1 MNSGSQVSNRL
12 NDLYKKYFQD
22 KEFKLGDSFDPV
34 KNNMSNED
42 FDLSQKLL
50 GYYSQQNNLTNNYNQ
65 TNQTIEQDRSK
76 ALQENAIAKEK
87 SKKYLSQYLNAN
99 GMGNQGTAVSAILE
113 ANNNF
118 ANNRSFINQN
128 AQARKDEIL
137 KNYTTNMGNLDTAYL
152 NDAEDIRSKY
162 QAKFEEDSA
171 GHMYNLEQ
179 EIASA
184 VNKLIYKDGAI
195 KKEDLAK
202 IEEIYNNSKHL
213 LTEVD
218 QNTIRNKINEIKTI
232 DSDERVVKG
241 LETFNYKGSTYK
253 IVSKLDSNSNL
264 LTRNSDFKNKLKKL
278 GFTNAYDSK
287 IPNGTTL
294 EVKGDNRGADDFNFH
309 DDILGFL
316 FTPGGAGAYH
326 SWANNTTHYMTYYN
340 GNWYR
345 SEKK

>member
-1 MNSGSQVSNRL
+1 MNRGSQVSNRL

-34 KNNMSNED
+34 KNNMSDED

-65 TNQTIEQDRSK
+65 INQTIEQDRSK

-118 ANNRSFINQN
+118 ANNRSSINQN

-162 QAKFEEDSA
+162 QAKFEEDSPY
-171 GHMYNLEQ
+171 HMANLSQ
-179 EIASA
+179 EIERVISD
-184 VNKLIYKDGAI
+184 LIYHDGKI
-195 KKEDLAK
+195 KEEDLPI

-218 QNTIRNKINEIKTI
+218 QGTIRNQIKNIRTI
-232 DSDERVVKG
+232 SADERISKG
-241 LETFNYKGSTYK
+241 LEGLEFKGSKYK
-253 IVSKLDSNSNL
+253 ISSEKYDPTPNWADAKKSFN
-264 LTRNSDFKNKLKKL
+264 DGLKAL
-278 GFTNAYDSK
+278 GYNNPYDNRIK
-287 IPNGTTL
+287 NGTT
-294 EVKGDNRGADDFNFH
+294 VKFTVRSSSSAGRGANH
-309 DDILGFL
+309 KK
-316 FTPGGAGAYH
+316 TKYA
-326 SWANNTTHYMTYYN
+326 TYYN
-340 GNWYR
+340 GNWYY
-345 SEKK
+345 SEKI